1 MTDAQQTAYLL
12 LSCYS
17 NLIYMPCTSYS
28 SLDRHILREAHTTH
42 HLIAIINVHAFDG
55 DPQNTREIEYNLP
68 DCLMELLPS
77 TSTAIL

>member
-42 HLIAIINVHAFDG
+42 HLIAMINVNASDG
-55 DPQNTREIEYNLP
+55 NPQNTREIEHKFA
-68 DCLMELLPS
+68 DCLMESLPS